1 MTLKG
6 FLRAA
11 LRAFLAFAIYFGWQI
26 IVVNWA
32 YIAATFVVMPGID
45 PSALTGADYDSML
58 IEFQNKAAEIVMNYS
73 MHLTLVSGVLAALTF
88 IIIAKARRRKFLDD
102 LGVKKLP
109 ANLIPV
115 LILLGASLNIF
126 VSLALNL
133 IPFPQEWIDS
143 YTESASQLSNGGLI
157 VSTIV
162 TVITAPIVEEMT
174 FRGYMYKGL
183 KTGMPMFAAMLI
195 SSWVFGLVH
204 GEVIWV
210 IYASL
215 LGLVF
220 TWTTEKCGS
229 LLASMIVHMTFN
241 LFGVLTQLCRRD
253 ERVGVLASARVER
266 HRGSGGGGIH
276 KPLVRQKDRVFDE
289 AGGKYRRTG
298 IKQARLK
305 SRKGIHLW
313 TSTLCTSISR
323 RSAGRARRRSETDI
337 PAR

>member
-1 MTLKG
+1 
-6 FLRAA
+6 
-11 LRAFLAFAIYFGWQI
+11 
-26 IVVNWA
+26 
-32 YIAATFVVMPGID
+32 
-45 PSALTGADYDSML
+45 ML

-241 LFGVLTQLCRRD
+241 LFGVLTQY
-253 ERVGVLASARVER
+253 VGEMSEWAFWLLLVSSAIAALAAVVFINRSSDRKIEF
-266 HRGSGGGGIH
+266 SM
-276 KPLVRQKDRVFDE
+276 KPAE
-289 AGGKYRRTG
+289 N
-298 IKQARLK
+298 
-305 SRKGIHLW
+305 
-313 TSTLCTSISR
+313 
-323 RSAGRARRRSETDI
+323 TDGQE
-337 PAR
+337 

>member
-1 MTLKG
+1 M
-6 FLRAA
+6 
-11 LRAFLAFAIYFGWQI
+11 
-26 IVVNWA
+26 
-32 YIAATFVVMPGID
+32 
-45 PSALTGADYDSML
+45 
-58 IEFQNKAAEIVMNYS
+58 
-73 MHLTLVSGVLAALTF
+73 
-88 IIIAKARRRKFLDD
+88 
-102 LGVKKLP
+102 
-109 ANLIPV
+109 
-115 LILLGASLNIF
+115 
-126 VSLALNL
+126 SLALNL

-215 LGLVF
+215 LGLAF

-241 LFGVLTQLCRRD
+241 LFGVLTQY
-253 ERVGVLASARVER
+253 VGEMSEWAFWLLLVSSAIAALAAVVFINRSSDRKIEF
-266 HRGSGGGGIH
+266 SM
-276 KPLVRQKDRVFDE
+276 KPAE
-289 AGGKYRRTG
+289 N
-298 IKQARLK
+298 
-305 SRKGIHLW
+305 
-313 TSTLCTSISR
+313 
-323 RSAGRARRRSETDI
+323 TDGQE
-337 PAR
+337 

>member
-143 YTESASQLSNGGLI
+143 YTESALQLSNGGLI

-241 LFGVLTQLCRRD
+241 LFGVLTQY
-253 ERVGVLASARVER
+253 VGEMSEWAFWLLIVSSAIAALAAVVFINRSSDRKIEF
-266 HRGSGGGGIH
+266 SM
-276 KPLVRQKDRVFDE
+276 KPAE
-289 AGGKYRRTG
+289 N
-298 IKQARLK
+298 
-305 SRKGIHLW
+305 
-313 TSTLCTSISR
+313 
-323 RSAGRARRRSETDI
+323 TDGQE
-337 PAR
+337 